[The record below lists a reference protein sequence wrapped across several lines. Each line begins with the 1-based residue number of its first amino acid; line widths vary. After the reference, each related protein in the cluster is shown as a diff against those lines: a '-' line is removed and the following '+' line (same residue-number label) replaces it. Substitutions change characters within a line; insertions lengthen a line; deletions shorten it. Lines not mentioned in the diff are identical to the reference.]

1 MPLGANYLAF
11 DLGAESGRAVLG
23 TFDGSRLALEELH
36 RFPNGPVTVR
46 GTMHWNVPHIF
57 EQLRAGL
64 GKAYVATDGNLSG
77 VGVDT
82 WGVDFG
88 LLDSAGQLVANPVH
102 YRDKRTDGV
111 PEKLFDIVPKREV
124 YELTGIQFMQINTLF
139 QLYSMVLAESPQLK
153 AASTL
158 LMMADLMNHYLCGAK
173 VAEFTLATTSQMY
186 DPRAKTWAESLI
198 ERLDIPLTV
207 LPEIVAPGTVL
218 DNVDAKL
225 WSGGAVPVI
234 AAACHD
240 TAAAVAAVPASGEN
254 WAYLSCGTWSLL
266 GLETAEPVITDDS
279 YRYDITNEG
288 GVNNTFRFLK
298 NITGLWLLQASR
310 KKWVQDGDDVSY
322 AEITHEA
329 TDAAPFVSLVDPD
342 ASRFLAPA
350 DMPEEIRAF
359 CRETGQPVP
368 EQCGALARC
377 ILESLALKCRYQL
390 DRLDKIAGRKTDVLH
405 MVGGGI
411 QNKLLCQMV
420 SSATHV
426 HVLAGPVEA
435 TAAGNVLLQLIATGK
450 VRSIAEG
457 RALIRSSF
465 PLEQYEPQ
473 DTDAWDEAYS
483 RFLSV
488 LNSE

>member
-1 MPLGANYLAF
+1 VSRTSNYLAF

-23 TFDGSRLALEELH
+23 TFDGSQLALEELH
-36 RFPNGPVTVR
+36 RFPNGPVAVR
-46 GTMHWNVPHIF
+46 GTMHWNILGVF

-64 GKAYVATDGNLSG
+64 GKGYAATDGNLSG

-88 LLDSAGQLVANPVH
+88 LLDGAGQLVGNPVH
-102 YRDKRTDGV
+102 YRDRRTNGV
-111 PEKLFDIVPKREV
+111 PERLFDIVPKREV
-124 YELTGIQFMQINTLF
+124 YERTGIQFMQINTLF
-139 QLYSMVLAESPQLK
+139 QLYSMVLAKSSHLT

-186 DPRAKTWAESLI
+186 DPRAKTWAESML
-198 ERLDIPLTV
+198 EKLEIPLTV
-207 LPEIVAPGTVL
+207 LPEIVPAGTVL
-218 DNVDAKL
+218 DNVNAGL

-298 NITGLWLLQASR
+298 NIMGLWLLQASR
-310 KKWVQDGDDVSY
+310 KKWVEDGDDLSY
-322 AEITHEA
+322 AEITREA
-329 TDAAPFVSLVDPD
+329 AEAALFVSLVDPD
-342 ASRFLAPA
+342 ESRFLAPT
-350 DMPEEIRAF
+350 DMPEEIRGF
-359 CRETGQPVP
+359 CRETDQPVP
-368 EQCGALARC
+368 EKRGALARC
-377 ILESLALKCRYQL
+377 ILESLALKCRHQL
-390 DRLDKIAGRKTDVLH
+390 DRLDKIAGRKTDVVH

-420 SSATHV
+420 SSATKV
-426 HVLAGPVEA
+426 PVLAGPVEA

-450 VRSIAEG
+450 VGSIAEG
-457 RALIRSSF
+457 RALVRSSF
-465 PLEQYEPQ
+465 PLEPYEPQ

-483 RFLSV
+483 RFQALV
-488 LNSE
+488 ERD

>member
-1 MPLGANYLAF
+1 VSLRANYLGF

-23 TFDGSRLALEELH
+23 RFDGSRLVLEELH
-36 RFPNGPVTVR
+36 RFPNGPVAVR
-46 GTMHWNVPHIF
+46 GTMHWNVLHLF

-64 GKAYVATDGNLSG
+64 GKAYAATGGNLSG

-88 LLDSAGQLVANPVH
+88 LLDSTGELVGDPVH
-102 YRDKRTDGV
+102 YRDKRTNGV
-111 PEKLFDIVPKREV
+111 PEKLFDIVPKRDV

-139 QLYSMVLAESPQLK
+139 QLYSMVLAQSPQLK
-153 AASTL
+153 TADKL
-158 LMMADLMNHYLCGAK
+158 LMMAGLMNYCLCGAR

-186 DPRAKTWAESLI
+186 DPRAGAWAESML
-198 ERLDIPLTV
+198 EKLEIPLTV
-207 LPEIVAPGTVL
+207 LPEIVPPGTVL
-218 DNVDAKL
+218 DNVDTEL
-225 WSGGAVPVI
+225 WSGSVVPVI

-298 NITGLWLLQASR
+298 NIMGLWLVQASR
-310 KKWVQDGDDVSY
+310 KKWVEDGDDVSY
-322 AEITHEA
+322 AAITREA
-329 TDAAPFVSLVDPD
+329 ADAAQFVSFVDPD
-342 ASRFLAPA
+342 DSRFLAPS
-350 DMPEEIRAF
+350 DMPEEIRGF

-368 EQCGALARC
+368 EQRGPLARC
-377 ILESLALKCRYQL
+377 ILESLALKCRHQL
-390 DRLDKIAGRKTDVLH
+390 ERLDKIAGRKTDVLH

-411 QNKLLCQMV
+411 QNELLCQMV
-420 SSATHV
+420 SSATKV
-426 HVLAGPVEA
+426 PVLAGPVEA

-450 VRSIAEG
+450 IDSIAEG

-473 DTDAWDEAYS
+473 DTGAWDEAYS
-483 RFLSV
+483 RFVSV
-488 LNSE
+488 LNS

>member
-1 MPLGANYLAF
+1 MPRGANYLAF

-36 RFPNGPVTVR
+36 RFPNGPVAVR
-46 GTMHWNVPHIF
+46 GTMHWNALDIF

-64 GKAYVATDGNLSG
+64 GKAYAATDGNLSG

-88 LLDSAGQLVANPVH
+88 LLDSAGQPVGNPVH
-102 YRDKRTDGV
+102 YRDKRTNGV
-111 PEKLFDIVPKREV
+111 PDKLFDIVPKREV
-124 YELTGIQFMQINTLF
+124 YELTGIQFMQINTIF
-139 QLYSMVLAESPQLK
+139 QIYSMVLARSPQLK

-158 LMMADLMNHYLCGAK
+158 LMMAGLMNYYLCGAK

-186 DPRAKTWAESLI
+186 DPTSRAWATSLL
-198 ERLDIPLTV
+198 ERLGVPTGI
-207 LPEIVAPGTVL
+207 LPEIVPPGTVL
-218 DNVDAKL
+218 DNVDAEL

-279 YRYDITNEG
+279 YCYDITNEG

-298 NITGLWLLQASR
+298 NIMGLWLVQASR

-322 AEITHEA
+322 AEITREA
-329 TDAAPFVSLVDPD
+329 ADAAPFVSLVDPD
-342 ASRFLAPA
+342 ASRFLAPT
-350 DMPEEIRAF
+350 DMPEEIRGF
-359 CRETGQPVP
+359 CRETDQPVP
-368 EQCGALARC
+368 ERRGVLARC
-377 ILESLALKCRYQL
+377 ILESLALKCRHQL

-426 HVLAGPVEA
+426 PVLAGPVEA
-435 TAAGNVLLQLIATGK
+435 TAAGNVLLQLTATGK
-450 VRSIAEG
+450 VGSIAEG

-473 DTDAWDEAYS
+473 DTDAWDGAYTRFEALVGS
-483 RFLSV
+483 G
-488 LNSE
+488 